1 MATTVLRNGNDRL
14 RKGNKPWRV
23 HAQVFFLHVDYA
35 RQNRGFAL
43 QMKISALDIL
53 KKTAVI

>member
-1 MATTVLRNGNDRL
+1 MASTVSNGNDRL

-35 RQNRGFAL
+35 RQNRDFAR